1 MYTVSAL
8 LSMSSLSGVEKG
20 VARFYEFSP
29 QAGDALAA
37 QLPPIGKERCL
48 DNDEL

>member
-8 LSMSSLSGVEKG
+8 LSMTSLPGVEKG
-20 VARFYEFSP
+20 LARWYAFSP

-48 DNDEL
+48 DHDEL